1 MNQFQIIKLSPDRWQ
16 EYRAL
21 RLKGL
26 LSDAQAF
33 GRTYELESKLPDERW
48 LQRLR
53 AAFDGKYEL
62 LYFAQSSGELIG
74 MLGAFW
80 EDSPKTE
87 HVATVVGF
95 YVDPV
100 YRGVGVGKALMAKV
114 LEELSWHPKI
124 VKAKLFAVTT
134 QTPAVALYQSFGFE
148 PIGILKREI
157 KVNDIF
163 YDEFLMEKFLK

>member
-1 MNQFQIIKLSPDRWQ
+1 MNPVQIIKLSPVRWR
-16 EYRAL
+16 EYRDL

-26 LSDAQAF
+26 LTDTQAF

-48 LQRLR
+48 QQRLK
-53 AAFDGKYEL
+53 AALEAKYEL
-62 LYFAQSSGELIG
+62 LYFAENSGELVG

-95 YVDPV
+95 YVDPD
-100 YRGVGVGKALMAKV
+100 YRGAGVGKALMAKV
-114 LEELSWHPKI
+114 LAELSKRPKI
-124 VKAKLFAVTT
+124 LKAKLFAVTT
-134 QTPAVALYQSFGFE
+134 QTPAIALYQSFGFE
-148 PIGILKREI
+148 PIGVLKREI